1 MILTDFLDRFLESSR
16 DARCYTQHEIFTPTI
31 VYLIQPVLEFQ
42 KNDYFHCLWLNDFLS
57 VM

>member
-42 KNDYFHCLWLNDFLS
+42 KMIISTVCDWMIFYP
-57 VM
+57 